1 MTKQTS
7 FGEKPYNR
15 CLGCPHRGA
24 KRCDGPRTSAMTL
37 ERWCEYMRD
46 MKKTNDLTNAEI
58 AEASGISVKTIERLM
73 AGNID
78 HDIYRETA
86 RLIENVIIG
95 SSNQYPCYLAF
106 EEEHGEAG
114 EQLEYALRDRDKAMQ
129 EISEYQTA
137 LANIHASYQ
146 AELDAVRADGSASL
160 AAANATIADLRAQIE
175 QMRKNHDYLWQENI
189 RKSAMIDRFIES
201 GNVVGMGKGDQ

>member
-15 CLGCPHRGA
+15 CLRCHHREA
-24 KRCDGPRTSAMTL
+24 KRCDGPRTSAMPL
-37 ERWCEYMRD
+37 NRWCEYMRD
-46 MKKTNDLTNAEI
+46 MKKANDLTNAEI

-73 AGNID
+73 AGNPE
-78 HDIYRETA
+78 HDIMRETA
-86 RLIENVIIG
+86 RFIEDAIIG

-114 EQLEYALRDRDKAMQ
+114 EQLEDALRDREKAMQ
-129 EISEYQTA
+129 EISEYQVA

-146 AELDAVRADGSASL
+146 AELNAVRADSKAAL
-160 AAANATIADLRAQIE
+160 EAANATIADLRAQID
-175 QMRKNHDYLWQENI
+175 QLRKNHDQLWQENI
-189 RKSAMIDRFIES
+189 RKSAMIDRFIEH
-201 GNVVGMGKGDQ
+201 GNVLGINK

>member
-15 CLGCPHRGA
+15 CLSCPHREA

-46 MKKTNDLTNAEI
+46 MKKANDLTNAEI

-73 AGNID
+73 AGKPE
-78 HDIYRETA
+78 HDIMRETA
-86 RLIENVIIG
+86 RFIENVIIG

-114 EQLEYALRDRDKAMQ
+114 EQLEDALRDRDKAMQ
-129 EISEYQTA
+129 EITEYQVA

-146 AELDAVRADGSASL
+146 AELDAVRADSKAAL
-160 AAANATIADLRAQIE
+160 EAANATIADLRAQID
-175 QMRKNHDYLWQENI
+175 QLRKNHDQLWQENI
-189 RKSAMIDRFIES
+189 RKSAMIDRFIEH
-201 GNVVGMGKGDQ
+201 GNILGMNK